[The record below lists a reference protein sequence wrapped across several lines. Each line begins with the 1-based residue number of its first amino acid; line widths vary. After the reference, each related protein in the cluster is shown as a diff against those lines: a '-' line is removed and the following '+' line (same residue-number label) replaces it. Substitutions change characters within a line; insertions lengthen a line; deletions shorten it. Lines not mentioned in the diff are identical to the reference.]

1 MDKTD
6 TAAATQ
12 KIEFRRVVVADE
24 IGTLCEID
32 RKIFHAF
39 PADLFTPE
47 DWAEFESY
55 WMIVDGKIVGCSAFI
70 RDSDYDDELRLGCL
84 HIVSTG
90 VLPEVR
96 RRGFGMKQ
104 KQWQIEFAKQQGFRM
119 IVTNTRESNLAML
132 QLNLKVGFVICGTAP
147 HFYYEPDEP
156 AIVMELQL

>member
-1 MDKTD
+1 MDKTN

-12 KIEFRRVVVADE
+12 RIEFRRAIVPDE

-39 PADLFTPE
+39 PADLFTTE

-70 RDSDYDDELRLGCL
+70 RDSDYDDEPRPGCL
-84 HIVSTG
+84 HIMSTG
-90 VLPEVR
+90 ILPEFR

-104 KQWQIEFAKQQGFRM
+104 KQWQIEFAKQQGFRV